1 MRKAVFSLKKAVVG
15 LSALLVLS
23 GGQFL
28 CAEGA
33 KDNSKSAAKPSAA
46 TAYPTKAIQV
56 VIPVGAGGDTD
67 VNARLFGK
75 YLEKELGQPVIIV
88 NVSGGGGTI
97 GMKRVLESAPDGY
110 TALFYHG
117 EAMIPK
123 IAGLV
128 NYGLEA
134 FDMCGVA
141 LVDDTTVLAT
151 HPGMPFKTMKE
162 FVDYAKANP
171 YKVEFGMM
179 TGGYPHLVGIA
190 LQELAGIQLNL
201 VDVGAN
207 AAKTVALKGRKTGV
221 INTQY
226 GLTKDFFTAG
236 DFVNLGL
243 TSQKRNPLFPDV
255 QTTTE
260 QGFPMEFNKFFFYAM
275 PKGTPVEIVNK
286 FSAAMKKVV
295 ENADYKA
302 EAAKSFVTP
311 TYMGPAEATKHAE
324 TQYAFFAKYQDLF
337 RAGSK
342 K

>member
-1 MRKAVFSLKKAVVG
+1 MKTVSDLKKTLVVVST
-15 LSALLVLS
+15 LFALS

-28 CAEGA
+28 FAEGSKDGA
-33 KDNSKSAAKPSAA
+33 KSGAKPASAA
-46 TAYPTKAIQV
+46 AYPTKAIQV

-75 YLEKELGQPVIIV
+75 YLEKEFGQPVIIV

-97 GMKRVLESAPDGY
+97 GMKRVLESSPDGY

-134 FDMCGVA
+134 FDLCGVA

-171 YKVEFGMM
+171 FKVEFGMM

-190 LQELAGIQLNL
+190 LQEMAGIKLNL

-221 INTQY
+221 INTQF
-226 GLTKDFFTAG
+226 GLTKDFFTSG

-243 TSQKRNPLFPDV
+243 TSLKRNPLFPDV
-255 QTTTE
+255 PTTTE

-275 PKGTPVEIVNK
+275 PKGTPVEIINK
-286 FSAAMKKVV
+286 FSAAMKKVI
-295 ENADYKA
+295 ENPDYKA
-302 EAAKSFVTP
+302 DAAKSFVTP

-324 TQYAFFAKYQDLF
+324 DQYKFFAQYQDLF